1 MVLIGLS
8 LEQHHEKPDGTGFPK
23 KLRHSTI
30 TLLSAI
36 QIVAEDFIENLITT
50 NFDHRVH
57 DELLRKFLLRY
68 YQGNF
73 RKAAMSLCKM
83 FGVEVPGF

>member
-1 MVLIGLS
+1 MV
-8 LEQHHEKPDGTGFPK
+8 EQHHERPDGTGFPK
-23 KLRHSTI
+23 KLRHTTI

-36 QIVAEDFIENLITT
+36 QIVAEDFIENLIAT
-50 NFDHRVH
+50 NFDHRLH
-57 DELLRKFLLRY
+57 DEILRKFLNRY

-83 FGVEVPGF
+83 FGMDVPGF